1 MKPQHRYAIVE
12 KKNHL
17 AMHGLFDSYTDAQR
31 HLAVAIPAYV
41 AKGYFMD
48 KSLRAE
54 DFEIVEHR

>member
-1 MKPQHRYAIVE
+1 MKYTIVE